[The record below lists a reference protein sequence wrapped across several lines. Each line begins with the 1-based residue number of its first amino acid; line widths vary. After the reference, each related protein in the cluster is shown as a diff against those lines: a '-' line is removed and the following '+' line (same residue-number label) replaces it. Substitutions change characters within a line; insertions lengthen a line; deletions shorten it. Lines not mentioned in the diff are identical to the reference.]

1 LAIHSVLMDYCEANA
16 RLNNRDISIPTLGA
30 AAFILTTQG
39 ADQIYIPV
47 QGMFTEMVRDAT
59 SKLAPSL
66 KRRIKPIDTNGKVS
80 RRVHEFVR
88 PIRSSAS
95 EDSQE
100 RSFCAMTENML
111 YHMALASKY
120 RATSIDGDL
129 SHVQEIISAIKLEKF
144 KGEAKHRLAQ
154 VVHLVAGYE
163 PFYIDKLGI
172 IQHISEP
179 GVGTEIQHILDT
191 AEFADVVGA
200 QGKLGYL
207 RNPRIGL
214 RRVSS
219 TIHTLVKRREF
230 RSLVAATR
238 SISSLAKIALPVDI
252 VDELIAES
260 DDNFSPVFGTL
271 SPFYQT
277 IYETSL
283 FEYDPKCRTLP
294 GKILDIQPFKL
305 GVCGHMWR
313 DSGESAEQSIEKELQ
328 YAKRVAERVRS
339 PRLFKSLSR

>member
-1 LAIHSVLMDYCEANA
+1 MDYCEANA

-66 KRRIKPIDTNGKVS
+66 RRRIKPIDTNGKVS
-80 RRVHEFVR
+80 RRVQEFVR
-88 PIRSSAS
+88 PIKSSAS
-95 EDSQE
+95 NDSQE
-100 RSFCAMTENML
+100 RSFCAWTENML
-111 YHMALASKY
+111 YHMALASEY

-129 SHVQEIISAIKLEKF
+129 SNVQEIISAIKLENF

-154 VVHLVAGYE
+154 VLHLVSGYE

-172 IQHISEP
+172 IRHISEP
-179 GVGTEIQHILDT
+179 GVGTEIQHILGT
-191 AEFADVVGA
+191 AEFADVASA

-238 SISSLAKIALPVDI
+238 CISSLAKIALPLDI

-277 IYETSL
+277 IYQTSL
-283 FEYDPKCRTLP
+283 FEYDPKCIP
-294 GKILDIQPFKL
+294 PPEVILDIQPFKL
-305 GVCGHMWR
+305 GVCGHLWR
-313 DSGESAEQSIEKELQ
+313 DSGESAEQSIENKLQ
-328 YAKRVAERVRS
+328 YAKSVAERVRS
-339 PRLFKSLSR
+339 PRLFESLRR